1 MILQLK
7 QIRIFL
13 LINKQYSYKKG
24 KDNDLKTSL
33 MSSESHKF
41 FNNKLKEE
49 WWYETIKEEDP

>member
-1 MILQLK
+1 MTLELK

-24 KDNDLKTSL
+24 NDNDLKTSL
-33 MSSESHKF
+33 MSSEGHKF

-49 WWYETIKEEDP
+49 

>member
-1 MILQLK
+1 MLNSLTRSLIYDLELK

-24 KDNDLKTSL
+24 NDNDLKTSL
-33 MSSESHKF
+33 MSSEGHKF

-49 WWYETIKEEDP
+49 